1 MVKLIKFNGIGYE
14 EDDKFVKCRVGW
26 RGNFCDVELLQ
37 AHFTLLVHVTRDCIV
52 PIDSKPYELNP
63 E

>member
-1 MVKLIKFNGIGYE
+1 MVRILKFNGIGYK
-14 EDDKFVKCRVGW
+14 EDYKFVKCRVGW

-37 AHFTLLVHVTRDCIV
+37 AHFTLHVTRDCIV